1 VCKVRATK
9 FFSVAPDIF
18 SLTATVHMHRAGGA
32 VDCEVVRFTGH
43 YSIYLLSICLSMC
56 LSVCSSVCLPIYP
69 SVPPSARPSIRLSF
83 LCLSLSLSLSLGF
96 SLSFSPSVCVRPS
109 VRPPRSIDTCLSNT
123 ESLFSCCCHH
133 VALRQVRIL
142 FHGILHRVRFS
153 APSLAFWYLLRLH
166 DWTFLPPRARQIT
179 CLSRRLPFL
188 ACDTVACC

>member
-1 VCKVRATK
+1 MCKVRATK

-83 LCLSLSLSLSLGF
+83 LCLSLSLSLSWF
-96 SLSFSPSVCVRPS
+96 LSIFLPLRLCPS
-109 VRPPRSIDTCLSNT
+109 VRPPTSINRYVSVKYRIAVFMLLSSC
-123 ESLFSCCCHH
+123 SLTTGPYS
-133 VALRQVRIL
+133 LPRNSPQ
-142 FHGILHRVRFS
+142 S
-153 APSLAFWYLLRLH
+153 A
-166 DWTFLPPRARQIT
+166 I
-179 CLSRRLPFL
+179 
-188 ACDTVACC
+188 